1 MNTRKLNARSEISFL
16 EQKVDSYFDDQGP
29 SLTIL
34 ILCAE
39 FTHSYDNCSKPKV
52 RNDNFKVCFVVPCT
66 LGNPSTE
73 RFTGQEAPLGC
84 FQLNPE
90 VRHISVPNSLLTV
103 RSLVWPLL
111 APPQKEIMLSPPI
124 KLAGSQSADFCLAA
138 ESLSSYKC

>member
-1 MNTRKLNARSEISFL
+1 MQEVKSHFWSRKLTAILMTKDLHSPFSFCAQSSHIHMIIAQY
-16 EQKVDSYFDDQGP
+16 QKM
-29 SLTIL
+29 
-34 ILCAE
+34 
-39 FTHSYDNCSKPKV
+39 

-90 VRHISVPNSLLTV
+90 VRHISVPNALLTV
-103 RSLVWPLL
+103 RSLVWPLP

>member
-1 MNTRKLNARSEISFL
+1 MQEVKSHFWTRKLTAILMTKALHSSFSFCAQSSHIHMIIAQN
-16 EQKVDSYFDDQGP
+16 QK
-29 SLTIL
+29 I
-34 ILCAE
+34 
-39 FTHSYDNCSKPKV
+39 

-90 VRHISVPNSLLTV
+90 VRRISVPNALLTV
-103 RSLVWPLL
+103 RSLVWPLP